1 MTADND
7 DSTTETSK
15 TTSGPQEPHAC
26 EIRVTF
32 PTNLQAEQ
40 SLQILQVD
48 KEPTDRVTKSYRL
61 ETKTN
66 EQEEVI
72 SMIV

>member
-7 DSTTETSK
+7 DSTETSK
-15 TTSGPQEPHAC
+15 TTAGPQEPHAC

-40 SLQILQVD
+40 TLQVLQVD
-48 KEPTDRVTKSYRL
+48 KEPTNRVTKSYRL